1 MFSTDSISC
10 RFTDPC
16 RVLKGLFVLL
26 ICLAAVWGCGSADR
40 GSPPDMPPPDMPP
53 PDMPP
58 PDVPPPGAGGLVLN
72 TGDAGDPGAGYY
84 GSLYSGTYTAPD
96 GVSIDVWVSVRETG
110 TIKRMGVVIQGGTG
124 SEIDSLLGEDGGV
137 HTLWVAINYR
147 GSSHAN
153 LTAEWECLPGEEF
166 ISCLKEHDTFS
177 KINPKLNAQDANSV
191 ISLLADGDAE
201 ITVDGAT
208 MKVSEF
214 VPSGTALSPVNLYAD
229 SFGGVIVSHMLA
241 GENRPELHNV
251 FFEQVTVP
259 SERPISDGLNNAAR
273 MMDILFTACEDDAS
287 CNAVYPG
294 MRMNFRRFMDA
305 HHSTAVEIDG
315 ERVYSGG
322 VFDRIVSIIED
333 DNEVGRAIR
342 YVGEIA
348 KAHADGST
356 AITTGYG
363 PRGYESRSG
372 EQPRETY
379 GVPQLDGG
387 GWPAFFQRFG
397 LDFFPGITNRTAM
410 ICSFGIN
417 RATDP
422 DSLSHY
428 EMVKMEELPGDSGG
442 TKEAFGYGFLV
453 GYRTFLSVCPQ
464 LIEQTGRLEFP
475 DASDIDAENV
485 IVFRGGLDIKHYFNQ
500 DESQDE
506 IMGYF
511 TDSPGHRRVI
521 TQKFLGQRVGQDQEC
536 LSTVL
541 DNFWNADD
549 TTNQSLGDDCEESND
564 LSASGLAGW

>member
-1 MFSTDSISC
+1 
-10 RFTDPC
+10 
-16 RVLKGLFVLL
+16 
-26 ICLAAVWGCGSADR
+26 
-40 GSPPDMPPPDMPP
+40 MPS
-53 PDMPP
+53 
-58 PDVPPPGAGGLVLN
+58 PGAGGLIFN
-72 TGDAGDPGAGYY
+72 TENAGGPGQGY
-84 GSLYSGTYTAPD
+84 GSLYSGTYRAPD
-96 GVSIDVWVSVRETG
+96 GVSIDVWVSIRNTDIENDIG
-110 TIKRMGVVIQGGTG
+110 TVKRMGVVIQGGTG
-124 SEIDSLLGEDGGV
+124 SRIDSLLGEDRGL

-177 KINPKLNAQDANSV
+177 KINPRLNAQDANSV
-191 ISLLADGDAE
+191 ISLLTDGDAE
-201 ITVDGAT
+201 ITVDGNV
-208 MKVSEF
+208 MKVSDF
-214 VPSGTALSPVNLYAD
+214 VPSGTALSPVNLYTS
-229 SFGGVIVSHMLA
+229 SFGGVVVSHMLA
-241 GENRPELHNV
+241 EENRPELHNV

-259 SERPISDGLNNAAR
+259 HEHPISDGLDNAAR
-273 MMDILFTACEDDAS
+273 MMDFLFSACEEDTPCRA
-287 CNAVYPG
+287 AYPDV
-294 MRMNFRRFMDA
+294 RVNFREFMDA

-322 VFDRIVSIIED
+322 VFDRIVHIIEEE
-333 DNEVGRAIR
+333 NSVGKAIR
-342 YVGEIA
+342 YIGEIA

-356 AITTGYG
+356 VITTRYG
-363 PRGYESRSG
+363 PRGYSSLLG
-372 EQPRETY
+372 EQSQAAY
-379 GVPQLDGG
+379 GFPQLDSGIWTSLYGRLQGG
-387 GWPAFFQRFG
+387 
-397 LDFFPGITNRTAM
+397 FFPGITNRTAM

-422 DSLSHY
+422 DSLSRY
-428 EMVKMEELPGDSGG
+428 DRVKNEPLPKDSGG

-475 DASDIDAENV
+475 DVSDIDAENV

-511 TDSPGHRRVI
+511 TNSPDHRRVI
-521 TQKFLGQRVGQDQEC
+521 TQKFLGQQVGQNQEC

-541 DNFWNADD
+541 DHFWSAAD

-564 LSASGLAGW
+564 LSASGLKGW

>member
-1 MFSTDSISC
+1 MFSTDSMSC
-10 RFTDPC
+10 LFTDPC

-26 ICLAAVWGCGSADR
+26 ICLAAVWGCGSADS
-40 GSPPDMPPPDMPP
+40 GSPPDMPP

-58 PDVPPPGAGGLVLN
+58 PDVPPPDVPPPGAGGLIFN
-72 TGDAGDPGAGYY
+72 TENAGDPWGR
-84 GSLYSGTYTAPD
+84 LYSGTYTAPD

-124 SEIDSLLGEDGGV
+124 SRIDSLLGEDGGV

-201 ITVDGAT
+201 ITVDGNV

-214 VPSGTALSPVNLYAD
+214 VPSGTIRSPVNLLTS
-229 SFGGVIVSHMLA
+229 SFGGVVVSHMLA
-241 GENRPELHNV
+241 EENSPELHNV

-259 SERPISDGLNNAAR
+259 HEHPISDGLNNAAR
-273 MMDILFTACEDDAS
+273 MMDILFSACEDDAS
-287 CNAVYPG
+287 CNAAYPG
-294 MRMNFRRFMDA
+294 MRMNFREFMDA
-305 HHSTAVEIDG
+305 HHSTAAEIDG

-322 VFDRIVSIIED
+322 VFDRIVHIIEEE
-333 DNEVGRAIR
+333 NSVGKAIR
-342 YVGEIA
+342 YIGEIA

-356 AITTGYG
+356 VITTYG
-363 PRGYESRSG
+363 PRGYESLSG

-379 GVPQLDGG
+379 GLPPLDGG
-387 GWPAFFQRFG
+387 GWPALFQRFFG

-422 DSLSHY
+422 DSLSRY
-428 EMVKMEELPGDSGG
+428 DRVKNEPLPGDSGG

-453 GYRTFLSVCPQ
+453 GYRTFLSVCPY

-511 TDSPGHRRVI
+511 TDSPEHRRVI
-521 TQKFLGQRVGQDQEC
+521 TQKFLGQQVGQDQEC
-536 LSTVL
+536 LSTVRN
-541 DNFWNADD
+541 NFWNAAD

-564 LSASGLAGW
+564 LSASGLKGW

>member
-1 MFSTDSISC
+1 MFSTDSMSC

-16 RVLKGLFVLL
+16 RVLKGFFVLL

-40 GSPPDMPPPDMPP
+40 GSPPDVPPPDVPPPDMPP
-53 PDMPP
+53 PD
-58 PDVPPPGAGGLVLN
+58 AGGLIFN
-72 TGDAGDPGAGYY
+72 TGDGGDLW
-84 GSLYSGTYTAPD
+84 GSLYSGTYRAPD
-96 GVSIDVWVSVRETG
+96 GVSIDVWVSIRNTDTENNIG
-110 TIKRMGVVIQGGTG
+110 TVKRMGVVIQGGTG
-124 SEIDSLLGEDGGV
+124 SEINSLLGEDGGV

-177 KINPKLNAQDANSV
+177 KINPRLNAQDANSV

-201 ITVDGAT
+201 ITVDGAA

-214 VPSGTALSPVNLYAD
+214 VPSGTALSPVNLYTD

-348 KAHADGST
+348 KAHAGGST
-356 AITTGYG
+356 VITTGYG

-422 DSLSHY
+422 DSLSRY
-428 EMVKMEELPGDSGG
+428 DRVKNEPLPGDSGG

-453 GYRTFLSVCPQ
+453 SYRTFLSVCPQ

-511 TDSPGHRRVI
+511 TDSPDHRRVI

-549 TTNQSLGDDCEESND
+549 TTNQSLGDNCEESND
-564 LSASGLAGW
+564 LSASGLKGW

>member
-1 MFSTDSISC
+1 MFSTDSLSC

-16 RVLKGLFVLL
+16 RVLKRLFVLL
-26 ICLAAVWGCGSADR
+26 ICLTAVWGCGSADR
-40 GSPPDMPPPDMPP
+40 GSPPDVS
-53 PDMPP
+53 P
-58 PDVPPPGAGGLVLN
+58 PDVSPPGAGGLIFN
-72 TGDAGDPGAGYY
+72 TENAGGPGAGYY
-84 GSLYSGTYTAPD
+84 GSLYSGTYRAPD
-96 GVSIDVWVSVRETG
+96 GVSIDVWVSIRNTDIENDIG
-110 TIKRMGVVIQGGTG
+110 TVKRMGVVIQGGTG
-124 SEIDSLLGEDGGV
+124 TEVDSLLGEDREL
-137 HTLWVAINYR
+137 HTFWVAINYR

-191 ISLLADGDAE
+191 ISLLADDDAE
-201 ITVDGAT
+201 ITVDGNV

-214 VPSGTALSPVNLYAD
+214 VPSGTIRSPVNLLTS
-229 SFGGVIVSHMLA
+229 SFGGVVVSHMLA
-241 GENRPELHNV
+241 EENSPELHNV

-259 SERPISDGLNNAAR
+259 HEHPISDGLDNAAR
-273 MMDILFTACEDDAS
+273 MMDVLFSACEDDVS
-287 CNAVYPG
+287 CRAAYPD
-294 MRMNFRRFMDA
+294 MRVNFREFMDA

-322 VFDRIVSIIED
+322 VFDRIMSIIED
-333 DNEVGRAIR
+333 DSEVGRAIR

-363 PRGYESRSG
+363 PRGYSSPLG
-372 EQPRETY
+372 EQPGATY
-379 GVPQLDGG
+379 GLPHLDNADR
-387 GWPAFFQRFG
+387 WVAFFQRIG
-397 LDFFPGITNRTAM
+397 GSFFPGITNRTAM

-422 DSLSHY
+422 DSLSRY
-428 EMVKMEELPGDSGG
+428 DRVKNEPLPKDSGG

-485 IVFRGGLDIKHYFNQ
+485 VVFRGGLDIKHYFNP
-500 DESQDE
+500 DPGQDE
-506 IMGYF
+506 IMAYF
-511 TDSPGHRRVI
+511 SRSPDHRRVI
-521 TQKFLGQRVGQDQEC
+521 TQKFFAQGTGQDNAC
-536 LSTVL
+536 MRTVRN
-541 DNFWNADD
+541 NFWKAAD
-549 TTNQSLGDDCEESND
+549 TANRSLGDDCEESNG
-564 LSASGLAGW
+564 LSASGLKGW